1 MYVSYMLLVSCLT
14 GMVHINSF
22 TCNALHAWKSVVAG
36 DIKLVFFLSRMCSS
50 SPPLSPHPPW
60 LSFCPSLASSLL
72 IMSEFLYNNVKYAQ
86 CIMWGKSVLFQIL
99 CIYRY
104 LWRLWMKGITI
115 FLVYSMC
122 CANISGSNRITFW
135 SFRREDAIGPTSGS
149 ISPVGSSRKTSQQ
162 CQQSHTAPVTC
173 LDISRDGLMA
183 VTGLFLTCS
192 DTKLPVLTFV
202 NFLNMLFNNAINC

>member
-1 MYVSYMLLVSCLT
+1 
-14 GMVHINSF
+14 
-22 TCNALHAWKSVVAG
+22 
-36 DIKLVFFLSRMCSS
+36 
-50 SPPLSPHPPW
+50 
-60 LSFCPSLASSLL
+60 
-72 IMSEFLYNNVKYAQ
+72 
-86 CIMWGKSVLFQIL
+86 
-99 CIYRY
+99 
-104 LWRLWMKGITI
+104 MKGITI